1 MMYHLEIPAFNLK
14 ETQLSQIIIT
24 VTQKPYMLQQ
34 TLPLVMA
41 SLKQVSKK

>member
-1 MMYHLEIPAFNLK
+1 MRYYLEIPACNLK
-14 ETQLSQIIIT
+14 KTQLSQNIT

-34 TLPLVMA
+34 TLPLVMT